1 MEGRDDVRQAR
12 KEAIASITRCI
23 NLLESKIL
31 GSIDR
36 ANSSAESAIANPTS
50 TATTLNDVQQE
61 GGETELPPPLPP
73 PLPPVP
79 EQAASIDQEPTD
91 TPQFQPPSPQPVSN
105 VTHVSTMVINIPSF
119 NGDSTDDA
127 NKVGE

>member
-36 ANSSAESAIANPTS
+36 ANSEAAIANPL
-50 TATTLNDVQQE
+50 TA
-61 GGETELPPPLPP
+61 PPPHPP
-73 PLPPVP
+73 TSNTCDDVSVVEKKKSQQVP
-79 EQAASIDQEPTD
+79 EKAELSAAPVVDD
-91 TPQFQPPSPQPVSN
+91 TPQKEQQP
-105 VTHVSTMVINIPSF
+105 VTHVSTMMINIGGSGG
-119 NGDSTDDA
+119 N
-127 NKVGE
+127 V